1 MNEIW
6 NDRSKKY
13 QKMILKYL
21 RYVLND
27 HLVLALLF
35 FVGGLGLA
43 YSNWLKTLEP
53 GLWYLKPLL
62 FLVLGMLTMVGQPIL
77 LLEEPDKIFLMA
89 QEKNIQIYLKRS
101 IRRSLFSAMLPLLVG
116 SVLIF
121 PLLALEFHNLLV
133 VGILIFS
140 TLIGLFTNILT
151 DYQMLF
157 YGKKLKLIKQV
168 LVIAL
173 IGIGVAFSPI
183 LGVIGLIGIFI
194 FNLSLLGK
202 IFKQGSFYWNKAIKV
217 ESNRMNRLYHF
228 FSLFT
233 TVKNIQPRVKRRKYA
248 DGIINF
254 LSRKDTTFTYL
265 YSRIIIRSGSQGNL
279 MLRLLL
285 LGALI
290 EGFSNE
296 ILLKVLIGAVTTYL
310 IVIQMVDVYR
320 PVHENIFVRIYPINI
335 ENQEKDLL
343 SVMKRIILISAIFLT
358 AIGLISNHSLEFIL
372 GSVMA
377 QLAIAIVLLK
387 WFVPRY
393 IKKLKN

>member
-89 QEKNIQIYLKRS
+89 QEKNIQVYLKRS
-101 IRRSLFSAMLPLLVG
+101 IRRSLFSAMLPLLAG

-140 TLIGLFTNILT
+140 TLIGLFANILT

-157 YGKKLKLIKQV
+157 YGKNLKLIKQV

-202 IFKQGSFYWNKAIKV
+202 IFKQGSFYWNKAIKF

-254 LSRKDTTFTYL
+254 LSSKNTTFTYL

-358 AIGLISNHSLEFIL
+358 VIGLISNHSLEFIL

-377 QLAIAIVLLK
+377 QLAVAIVLLK

-393 IKKLKN
+393 IKKLK